1 MNLERR
7 ENLKLLR
14 MKLKRNS
21 EQHGKLRKKH
31 LCYKRMKKANPI
43 SRLLKKFSKVD
54 RRLEI

>member
-14 MKLKRNS
+14 MKSKRNS
-21 EQHGKLRKKH
+21 EQHGKLRKKL
-31 LCYKRMKKANPI
+31 LCFKRMRKVNPI
-43 SRLLKKFSKVD
+43 SRLLKRFSKAD